1 MYFLQFKLLKPLT
14 EINNISITQFN
25 SISFTEN
32 QSCLGRWIFINCYLW
47 NSKILTSIN
56 KNNYIIMNVLL
67 SKFTT
72 KHNTAPFSQ
81 IKIEDYFPAFQEGIA
96 LAKTE
101 IDAIVNNPEAPT
113 FENTVVAMDFA
124 GDILDRLSSVF
135 FNLNSAETSDE
146 MQKIAQ
152 EVSPLLSEFGNDIT
166 LNAALFAKIKTVY
179 EQKENLNLTPE
190 QTTLLDKKYKSFS
203 RNGANLPEDKKD
215 QLREIDKEL
224 SKLSLQF
231 GENVLAETNAFE
243 LHLTDEKDLAGLP
256 EGTIEAARLLAKEKE
271 KEGWIFTLDHPSYVP
286 FLTYADNRELR
297 KKMAI
302 AFGARSFQNNEF
314 DNQENVLKIA
324 KLRFE
329 RANLL
334 GYKTHAHFV
343 LEERMAQSPEKVFTF
358 LNDLLAKAKPA
369 AQKEFAE
376 LAAFA
381 KELDGIE
388 QLEKWDGAYYSEK
401 LKQQLF
407 NLDDEKL
414 KPYFQLEKVLD
425 GAFTVAKKLY
435 GLTFTEVFDID
446 KYHEEVTTYEVTD
459 AENNLVSIFYADFF
473 PRKGKRNGAWMTS
486 FKSQS
491 KKDGVN
497 ERPHISNVCNFTKP
511 TETKPSL
518 LTFNEVTTLFHEFG
532 HGLHG
537 MLANTTYPS
546 LSGTSVFW
554 DFVELPSQIMEN
566 WCYEPEALALFAN
579 HYETGEIIPIEY
591 VQKIKESASFQ
602 EGMATLRQLSF
613 GLLDM
618 AWHGQDPTSI
628 TDLKTFETEQFAN
641 TQLYP
646 DVKENA
652 MSTAFSHIF
661 QGGYSS
667 GYYSYKWAEVL
678 DADAFE
684 YFQES
689 GIFNV
694 EVATKFKENV
704 LSKGGTEHPMILYKR
719 FRGQEPKPEALL
731 KRAGLL

>member
-1 MYFLQFKLLKPLT
+1 M
-14 EINNISITQFN
+14 S
-25 SISFTEN
+25 
-32 QSCLGRWIFINCYLW
+32 
-47 NSKILTSIN
+47 ILTQYFN
-56 KNNYIIMNVLL
+56 
-67 SKFTT
+67 T

-81 IKIEDYFPAFQEGIA
+81 IKIEDYFPAFQEGIT
-96 LAKTE
+96 LAKAE
-101 IDAIVNNPEAPT
+101 IDAIVNNPDAPT
-113 FENTVVAMDFA
+113 FENTVVAMDFS

-135 FNLNSAETSDE
+135 FNLNSAETNDE

-166 LNAALFAKIKTVY
+166 LNAPLFAKIKSVY
-179 EQKENLNLTPE
+179 EQKETLNLNPE

-243 LHLTDEKDLAGLP
+243 LHLTDESDLAGLP
-256 EGTIEAARLLAKEKE
+256 EGTIEAARLLAKSQE
-271 KEGWIFTLDHPSYVP
+271 KEGWIFTLDHPSYIP

-302 AFGARSFQNNEF
+302 AFGAKAFQNNEF

-343 LEERMAQSPEKVFTF
+343 LEERMAESPEKVFSF

-369 AQKEFAE
+369 AQKEFSE
-376 LAAFA
+376 LTAFA
-381 KELDGIE
+381 KKLDGIE

-414 KPYFQLEKVLD
+414 KPYFQLEKVLN

-446 KYHEEVTTYEVTD
+446 KYHEAVTTYEVRDT
-459 AENNLVSIFYADFF
+459 ENNLVSIFYADFF

-486 FKSQS
+486 FKSQYI
-491 KKDGVN
+491 KDGVN

-602 EGMATLRQLSF
+602 EGLATLRQLSF

-618 AWHGQDPTSI
+618 AWHGQDPTNI

-684 YFQES
+684 YFQEK
-689 GIFNV
+689 GIFNT
-694 EVATKFKENV
+694 EVATKFKDNV

>member
-1 MYFLQFKLLKPLT
+1 MT
-14 EINNISITQFN
+14 
-25 SISFTEN
+25 
-32 QSCLGRWIFINCYLW
+32 
-47 NSKILTSIN
+47 
-56 KNNYIIMNVLL
+56 LL
-67 SKFTT
+67 SGQKNKTMSVLTHHFNT
-72 KHNTAPFSQ
+72 KYNTAPFSK
-81 IKIEDYFPAFQEGIA
+81 IKNEDFLPAFQKGIE
-96 LAKTE
+96 LAKAE
-101 IDAIVNNPEAPT
+101 INGIVNNPIKPT
-113 FENTVVAMDFA
+113 FENTIEALAFSGNV
-124 GDILDRLSSVF
+124 LDRISSIF

-152 EVSPLLSEFGNDIT
+152 EVSPLLSEFGNDIR
-166 LNAALFAKIKTVY
+166 LNPDLFARVKAVY
-179 EQKENLNLTPE
+179 EQRGHLNLNPE
-190 QTTLLDKKYKSFS
+190 QATLLDKKYKSFS
-203 RNGANLPEDKKD
+203 RNGANLPEDKKN

-231 GENVLAETNAFE
+231 GENVLAETHAFE
-243 LHLTDEKDLAGLP
+243 LHITDENDLAGLP
-256 EGTIEAARLLAKEKE
+256 EGTREAARSLAKSQE
-271 KEGWIFTLDHPSYVP
+271 KEGWIFTLDHPSYIP
-286 FLTYADNRELR
+286 FVTYADNRELR

-302 AFGARSFQNNEF
+302 AFGARAFQNNEF
-314 DNQENVLKIA
+314 DNQEIVLKIA

-329 RANLL
+329 RAQVL
-334 GYKTHAHFV
+334 GYATHAHFV
-343 LEERMAQSPEKVFTF
+343 LEERMAETPEKVKSF
-358 LNDLLAKAKPA
+358 LSDLLAKAKPA
-369 AQKEFAE
+369 AEKEFAQ
-376 LAAFA
+376 LTAFA

-388 QLEKWDGAYYSEK
+388 KLEKWDGAYYSEK

-407 NLDDEKL
+407 SLDDEIL

-425 GAFTVAKKLY
+425 GAFTVAQKLY
-435 GLTFTEVFDID
+435 GITFEEIFEID
-446 KYHEEVTTYEVTD
+446 KYHEDVKTYEVKD
-459 AENNLVSIFYADFF
+459 EDGQLVAVFYADFF

-486 FKSQS
+486 FKSQYI
-491 KKDGVN
+491 KKGIN

-532 HGLHG
+532 HALHG

-546 LSGTSVFW
+546 LSGTSVYW

-566 WCYEPEALALFAN
+566 WCYEPEALALFAY
-579 HYETGEIIPIEY
+579 HYETGEMIPMEL
-591 VQKIKESASFQ
+591 VNKIKESASFQ
-602 EGMATLRQLSF
+602 EGMATMRQLSF

-618 AWHGQDPTSI
+618 GWHGQDPSNI
-628 TDLKTFETEQFAN
+628 TDIKTFETEQFAA

-684 YFQES
+684 YFQEK
-689 GIFNV
+689 GIFNK
-694 EVATKFKENV
+694 EVAAKFKENV

-731 KRAGLL
+731 RRAGLI